1 MLEGLPPN
9 DATHIM
15 RLICNEA
22 HARAVADLL
31 VETFDPAETAASA
44 FEKEPSA
51 SQQAG
56 QWQAGQWQAGQWI
69 VEVYF
74 GSAPDESM
82 VRDLVA
88 IAAGAETAERIMFD
102 HVERADWIAASL
114 AGFDPVRAGRFLV
127 IGSHAR
133 QAARANDIVIEIEA
147 ALAFG
152 TGHHGTTMGC
162 LYALDRLARQKRPQR
177 ILDIGTGSGILAIA
191 AAKRW
196 KRNVTASDIDAT
208 AVATARN
215 NAIRNGAGPYV
226 RPVQASGAR
235 HPALAGKYDLILA
248 NILARPLKRLAGEI
262 AQVAD
267 SGCKLILSGLLAP
280 DLPGVAAVYRAHGFV
295 LLRRDLR
302 DGWATLL
309 LCRHRR

>member
-9 DATHIM
+9 NATHIM

-22 HARAVADLL
+22 EARTVGDLI

-44 FEKEPSA
+44 FEQTPSA

-56 QWQAGQWQAGQWI
+56 HWV

-74 GSAPDESM
+74 GSRPDEAA

-88 IAAGAETAERIMFD
+88 VAAGQDIAGAVTFD
-102 HVERADWIAASL
+102 SVERADWISASL

-152 TGHHGTTMGC
+152 TGHHGTTSGC
-162 LYALDRLARQKRPQR
+162 LVLLDRLARQQRPR
-177 ILDIGTGSGILAIA
+177 RVLDIGTGSGILAIA

-196 KRNVTASDIDAT
+196 KVPVMACDIDAISVES
-208 AVATARN
+208 ARSNAARN
-215 NAIRNGAGPYV
+215 AAGPYV
-226 RPVQASGAR
+226 HAVTASGTR
-235 HPALAGKYDLILA
+235 HPAINGHYDLIFA
-248 NILARPLKRLAGEI
+248 NILARPLKRLADEI
-262 AQVAD
+262 AGVAQP
-267 SGCKLILSGLLAP
+267 GGTLILSGLLERDVA
-280 DLPGVAAVYRAHGFV
+280 GVLAVYRNHGFALV
-295 LLRRDLR
+295 HRILRE
-302 DGWATLL
+302 GWATLEL
-309 LCRHRR
+309 QYLRGQFSEEENN